1 MSTTAP
7 GPTST
12 TGSGLA
18 LDAVDAHLVVGP
30 DDGYGGVSL
39 VRISL
44 APHARTE
51 PRRYD
56 DADRL
61 VIVLD
66 GHTRV
71 EVEGRPAV
79 TLGPNEVLH
88 VPRDTWHRVEALGG
102 TSDQLGLGAAELLV
116 LAADPQR

>member
-7 GPTST
+7 ETAPIAGDGLDL
-12 TGSGLA
+12 GSVA
-18 LDAVDAHLVVGP
+18 SQLVVGP

-39 VRISL
+39 VRVTL
-44 APHARTE
+44 PARSHTG

-61 VIVLD
+61 VIVL
-66 GHTRV
+66 GGRTQI

-79 TLGPNEVLH
+79 ALGPNEVLH
-88 VPRDTWHRVEALGG
+88 IPRDTWHCLEAPAD
-102 TSDQLGLGAAELLV
+102 SPDAVELLV
-116 LAADPQR
+116 LSADGATDVPLP

>member
-7 GPTST
+7 EPST
-12 TGSGLA
+12 TAGGGLA
-18 LDAVDAHLVVGP
+18 LDAHLVVGP
-30 DDGYGGVSL
+30 DDGYGSVSL
-39 VRISL
+39 VRMTL
-44 APHARTE
+44 PAHTGTG

-66 GHTRV
+66 GHTRI

-88 VPRDTWHRVEALGG
+88 VPRDTWHHVEALGA
-102 TSDQLGLGAAELLV
+102 TSDPPGAGAAELLV
-116 LAADPQR
+116 LAADAQR

>member
-7 GPTST
+7 GPTSVV
-12 TGSGLA
+12 GDGA
-18 LDAVDAHLVVGP
+18 IDAHLVVGP

-39 VRISL
+39 VRMTL
-44 APHARTE
+44 PPQAHTG

-56 DADRL
+56 DTDRL

-66 GHTRV
+66 GHTRI

-88 VPRDTWHRVEALGG
+88 IPRDAWHGLEALGG
-102 TSDQLGLGAAELLV
+102 AELLV
-116 LAADPQR
+116 LAADGTGQPR